1 MTYDYLKEFVL
12 LLFLLFILQGPIDL
26 YAQDTLR
33 VNLAEF
39 IEQGI
44 EKSGMVAY
52 EQRATELAHN
62 QADQAKAMRI
72 LPSINL
78 NTQHGLIPGVESSKM
93 GLKPGS
99 YYLDPD
105 IRNNWEDWAIF
116 TRGEISAV
124 QPLYTWGAVDNAI
137 KAATAGA
144 RAAEYQFDAVQSEA
158 EFRYFELYYSYLLAL
173 EVSRILDDAKSQISQ
188 VERAMEEMREDG
200 SLELKE
206 SDIFKFEIFRSE
218 FETRIVEVEQGL
230 GFVQRVWNYALQA
243 PDDIIYEPEE
253 RFLDPVSVEIE
264 SYDHYRQLAFDNRAE
279 LMGVDAGIEA
289 TRSGLEAVKA
299 QQYPVLFFGLTGSFA
314 YTPNRP
320 RQTNPFIRNNTNYLS
335 AAVGFGI
342 RQNLNFQELRNNV
355 NRATIEHKRM
365 YDLREAL
372 SEGVVLELNETYR
385 EAVIAESK
393 VRQTEESLAIAR
405 NWVRNEQLNYDLGFG
420 DMEELV
426 DAVRQE
432 LELRVELKQ
441 NVFELNKKMAALYKA
456 SGVPVTQMNLN

>member
-12 LLFLLFILQGPIDL
+12 LLFLLFIMQGPIDL
-26 YAQDTLR
+26 KAQDTLR

-52 EQRATELAHN
+52 EQRAAELAHN
-62 QADQAKAMRI
+62 QADQAKALRI

-78 NTQHGLIPGVESSKM
+78 NTQHGLIPGVESSKI
-93 GLKPGS
+93 GLNPGS

-105 IRNNWEDWAIF
+105 IRNDWENWAIF

-144 RAAEYQFDAVQSEA
+144 RAAEYQFEAVQSEA
-158 EFRYFELYYSYLLAL
+158 EFRYYELYYSYLLAL
-173 EVSRILDDAKSQISQ
+173 EVSRILDDAKSQLSQ
-188 VERAMEEMREDG
+188 VERAMEEMREEG
-200 SLELKE
+200 SLDLKE

-218 FETRIVEVEQGL
+218 FETQIVEVEQGL

-243 PDDIIYEPEE
+243 PDDIVYEPEE

-264 SYDHYRQLAFDNRAE
+264 SYDHYHQLAFDNRAE
-279 LMGVDAGIEA
+279 LMGVAAGIEA

-426 DAVRQE
+426 DAVRKE

-441 NVFELNKKMAALYKA
+441 SVFELNKKMAALYKA

>member
-1 MTYDYLKEFVL
+1 MTYDSLKRLVL
-12 LLFLLFILQGPIDL
+12 LLLLLFMLQCKNDL
-26 YAQDTLR
+26 RAQDTLQ

-52 EQRATELAHN
+52 EQRAAELAHN
-62 QADQAKAMRI
+62 QADQARAMRI

-78 NTQHGLIPGVESSKM
+78 NTQHGLIPGVESSQ
-93 GLKPGS
+93 LNLSPGS

-144 RAAEYQFDAVQSEA
+144 RAAEYQFDVVQSEA

-173 EVSRILDDAKSQISQ
+173 EVSRILDDARSQLTQ
-188 VERAMEEMREDG
+188 VERAMEEMREEG
-200 SLELKE
+200 SLDLKE
-206 SDIFKFEIFRSE
+206 SDIFKFEIFKSE
-218 FETRIVEVEQGL
+218 FETRIIEVDQGL
-230 GFVQRVWNYALQA
+230 GFVQRVWDYALKA
-243 PDDIIYEPEE
+243 PDNIVYEPQE
-253 RFLDPVSVEIE
+253 RFLDPVAVELE
-264 SYDHYRQLAFDNRAE
+264 PYEHYRQLAFNNRAE
-279 LMGVDAGIEA
+279 LKGVAAGIEA
-289 TRSGLEAVKA
+289 TESGLEAVKA
-299 QQYPVLFFGLTGSFA
+299 QQYPVFFFGLTGSFA

-355 NRATIEHKRM
+355 NRAAIEHKRM

-441 NVFELNKKMAALYKA
+441 NVFELNKKVAALYKA

>member
-12 LLFLLFILQGPIDL
+12 LLFLLFIMQGPIDL
-26 YAQDTLR
+26 KAQDTLR

-39 IEQGI
+39 IEQGS

-52 EQRATELAHN
+52 EQRAAELAHN
-62 QADQAKAMRI
+62 QADQAKALRI

-206 SDIFKFEIFRSE
+206 SDIFKFESFRSE

-441 NVFELNKKMAALYKA
+441 SVFELNKKMAALYKA